1 MASEPQAGAN
11 TRPGASNRP
20 RTLYEFIDNLRLAWL
35 LIRDERVNVW
45 LRYGLP
51 ALVGAYLLL
60 PIDLIPD
67 LIPGLGQL
75 DDIAALWLGL
85 QYFLNVCPPE
95 LVAEHRAV
103 MRGETRPETDDGDVV
118 DGAYRVVDE

>member
-1 MASEPQAGAN
+1 MTPK
-11 TRPGASNRP
+11 TRPGADSRP
-20 RTLYEFIDNLRLAWL
+20 RTLYEFIENIRLAWL
-35 LIRDERVNVW
+35 LIRDARVNVW

-67 LIPGLGQL
+67 LLPGLGQL
-75 DDIAALWLGL
+75 DDIAVLWLGL
-85 QYFLNVCPPE
+85 QYFLSACPE
-95 LVAEHRAV
+95 DIVDEHRAV
-103 MRGETRPETDDGDVV
+103 IRGEAQAATEGDDVV